1 MEGKHEVE
9 IYSPRYEGNRFEDHR
24 FPVDLLE
31 DLLIL
36 KKMTIEMAKAI
47 YLEKNP
53 NRKRIPNNF
62 THGISIKLE
71 SIEPGSAVAKL
82 VLVADNEGL
91 FPQASASYFEEAPEK
106 IKDGIEAAYLNQGFT
121 DIVPNY
127 ILNNFNQLGSNL
139 RDDERIVF
147 GDENRTNVIL
157 DKESRKRLVLASS
170 VSKEYNGLFE
180 LRGIVSA
187 LDKKR
192 NTFEIR
198 TVKGEKIKGN
208 YTLEYLE
215 VLQDA
220 LVEMENG
227 RKVFISGTGTFN
239 AADKLMKIESLREAL
254 SLDPLDVP
262 ARLEELSQLAQG
274 WLDGV
279 DGEPLDPV
287 ATKWLGEAF
296 DQKYDSE
303 RLPMP
308 ATFPT
313 PEGNV
318 QFEWSINNHEVSLMA
333 SLENRQAEFYALNT
347 QNLEEISEE
356 LDLTI
361 DDAWKKLNQL
371 IETINE

>member
-1 MEGKHEVE
+1 
-9 IYSPRYEGNRFEDHR
+9 
-24 FPVDLLE
+24 
-31 DLLIL
+31 
-36 KKMTIEMAKAI
+36 MAKAI

-91 FPQASASYFEEAPEK
+91 FPQASASYFEEAPER